1 MADISMMLLTVLA
14 AGAVVVGTG
23 FVAVRSDSSKQNF
36 MSRSSG
42 NAYVVLALSSSA
54 NLKTFEKVVHSEL
67 DDTPGDVGSGRE
79 GLPGYNVIV
88 RDGQTDDPDGAW
100 RRFRSYLQEA
110 RNASNRG
117 LRAGVVVD
125 AYGLLAMLMSLAKP
139 GGDQYLPD
147 FVVAMSPI
155 DANTN
160 LRNAYETMACE
171 RPGEPKDTGTV
182 EELEKMRDL
191 LDKLTD
197 EEKSALRTNA
207 SRVQK
212 IVLASIESPFDRPD
226 YMADPIK
233 FQGTATRGF
242 LTFDKN
248 DVCASWMKGGFTAEE
263 LAQARMERERLEKEA
278 RPAEPRFAE
287 EVAAEVKKAKEAVF
301 RGEVRGRRYCKGML
315 KSAVDELV
323 TKIGD
328 LGPSPLQRWAS
339 DREESINDGVRG
351 VFDATERRRVAEE
364 I

>member
-23 FVAVRSDSSKQNF
+23 FVAVRSDSSKQNY

-42 NAYVVLALSSSA
+42 NAYVVLGLSSSA

-67 DDTPGDVGSGRE
+67 DDTPGE

-88 RDGQTDDPDGAW
+88 RDCQTDDADGAW
-100 RRFRSYLQEA
+100 RRYRSYLHEA

-125 AYGLLAMLMSLAKP
+125 AYGLLAMLLSMAKP
-139 GGDQYLPD
+139 GGNDYLPD

-155 DANTN
+155 DATTD
-160 LRNAYETMACE
+160 LKSSYETMACE
-171 RPGEPKDTGTV
+171 RPGEPKDTGIEHLV
-182 EELEKMRDL
+182 KMREL
-191 LDKLTD
+191 VDKLAD
-197 EEKSALRTNA
+197 EEKSALKTNA
-207 SRVQK
+207 SKVEK
-212 IVLASIESPFDRPD
+212 IVLASIESPFDKPD
-226 YMADPIK
+226 YMDVPVK

-263 LAQARMERERLEKEA
+263 LAQARVERERLEKEA

-287 EVAAEVKKAKEAVF
+287 EVAAEAKKAKEAVF
-301 RGEVRGRRYCKGML
+301 RADVRGRKYCKGML

-323 TKIGD
+323 KKIGD
-328 LGPSPLQRWAS
+328 LGPSPLQRRAN
-339 DREESINDGVRG
+339 DREDTINDGVRG
-351 VFDATERRRVAEE
+351 VFDAAERRRVAEE